1 MHKIIEYI
9 GEEIMTLDKK
19 AGNGKLSMQELQ
31 YLDTLTDVKKN
42 LLKCQEM
49 EGGEEG
55 YSGEY
60 SGRRYSRRGGYSRE
74 DGGSMAGG
82 SNRSYEGGSSYARQ
96 GRGPYARRDRY
107 GRYSSEG
114 GYSMDG
120 DEIIDELREL
130 MEQAPEDKKQDFQ
143 RFIAKME
150 R

>member
-1 MHKIIEYI
+1 MWEKFQ
-9 GEEIMTLDKK
+9 
-19 AGNGKLSMQELQ
+19 N
-31 YLDTLTDVKKN
+31 N
-42 LLKCQEM
+42 PC
-49 EGGEEG
+49 
-55 YSGEY
+55 
-60 SGRRYSRRGGYSRE
+60 
-74 DGGSMAGG
+74 
-82 SNRSYEGGSSYARQ
+82 
-96 GRGPYARRDRY
+96 GPYARRDRY